1 MQIISYI
8 PMLHLQLF
16 AEGGAGAAG
25 DGGAGQGTG
34 VTGAAAVSQNKGVK
48 SNPLANVIYGKQTE
62 ESAPAA
68 EVQKE
73 SQTQP
78 ESVDLEAEFEE
89 LINGKYKVPFQS
101 RTQNI
106 VRQRV
111 KDSNEIVEKFNT
123 LSPSL
128 EVLAEKYGVDANDIA
143 ALAKAIE
150 DDDSLYE
157 EAALENGRTATEEKK
172 FSKLERQNKRL
183 LQQIND
189 RNQKEQADRQMA
201 VWEQQASKARKTYP
215 NLDLNVE
222 AKNPKF
228 RQLLGAGVDVETAYF
243 AIHKDDIIGGAM
255 QHTAQK
261 VAEKITND
269 IIAGSKRPAEN
280 GMSSQSA
287 AVTKIDPSLMTRE
300 QRRALI
306 KRSAGGE
313 TIRF

>member
-1 MQIISYI
+1 MQIITYI
-8 PMLHLQLF
+8 PILHLQLF

-34 VTGAAAVSQNKGVK
+34 VTGAAAVSQKGAK
-48 SNPLANVIYGKQTE
+48 GTPIANVVYGKQ

-68 EVQKE
+68 EVHE
-73 SQTQP
+73 EPQTQP
-78 ESVDLEAEFEE
+78 EAVDLEAEFED
-89 LINGKYKVPFQS
+89 LIKGEYKSPFQNKV
-101 RTQNI
+101 QNI
-106 VRQRV
+106 VRERV
-111 KDSNEIVEKFNT
+111 KSSNEIVEKYST
-123 LSPSL
+123 LMPAL
-128 EVLAEKYGVDANDIA
+128 ELLAGKHGVDVNDA
-143 ALAKAIE
+143 TALAKAIE

-189 RNQKEQADRQMA
+189 RNQREQADRQMA
-201 VWEQQASKARKTYP
+201 VWEQQASEARKTYP

-222 AKNPKF
+222 AKNLKF
-228 RQLLGAGVDVETAYF
+228 RQLLGAGVDVGTAYF
-243 AIHKDDIIGGAM
+243 AIHKDDILSGAM
-255 QHTAQK
+255 HHTAQK
-261 VAEKITND
+261 VAEKITNN
-269 IIAGSKRPAEN
+269 IISGNKRPAEN

>member
-1 MQIISYI
+1 MQIITYI

-34 VTGAAAVSQNKGVK
+34 VTGAAAVSQNKGAK
-48 SNPLANVIYGKQTE
+48 GNPLANVVYGKQAE

-68 EVQKE
+68 EVHE
-73 SQTQP
+73 EPQTQP
-78 ESVDLEAEFEE
+78 ETVDLEAEFED
-89 LINGKYKVPFQS
+89 LIKGKYKSQFQN

-106 VRQRV
+106 VRERL
-111 KDSNEIVEKFNT
+111 KSSNETVEKFST

-128 EVLAEKYGVDANDIA
+128 EILAKKYGVDANDIT

-183 LQQIND
+183 LQQINA
-189 RNQKEQADRQMA
+189 NQQREQADRQMA
-201 VWEQQASKARKTYP
+201 VWEQQASEARKTYP

-222 AKNPKF
+222 AQNPKF
-228 RQLLGAGVDVETAYF
+228 RQLLGAGVDVGTAYF
-243 AIHKDDIIGGAM
+243 AIHKDDILSGAM

-261 VAEKITND
+261 VAEKITNN
-269 IIAGSKRPAEN
+269 IIAGGKRPAEN

-287 AVTKIDPSLMTRE
+287 VVTKSDPSQFTRADRDE
-300 QRRALI
+300 IRRRVA
-306 KRSAGGE
+306 RGE
-313 TIRF
+313 IIRL

>member
-1 MQIISYI
+1 MQIITYI

-34 VTGAAAVSQNKGVK
+34 VTGAAAVSQNKGAK
-48 SNPLANVIYGKQTE
+48 GNSLANVVNGKQ

-68 EVQKE
+68 EVQQE
-73 SQTQP
+73 PQTQP
-78 ESVDLEAEFEE
+78 EAVDLEAEFED
-89 LINGKYKVPFQS
+89 LIKGKYKSQFQN

-106 VRQRV
+106 VRERL
-111 KDSNEIVEKFNT
+111 KSSNEIVNNYST
-123 LSPSL
+123 LTPAL
-128 EVLAEKYGVDANDIA
+128 ELLAGKYGVDVNDA
-143 ALAKAIE
+143 TALAKAIE
-150 DDDSLYE
+150 DDDAFYE

-189 RNQKEQADRQMA
+189 RNQREQADRQMA

-228 RQLLGAGVDVETAYF
+228 RQLLGAGVDVGTAYMV
-243 AIHKDDIIGGAM
+243 IHKDDVIAGAM

-261 VAEKITND
+261 VAEKITNN
-269 IIAGSKRPAEN
+269 IIAGGKRPAEN

-287 AVTKIDPSLMTRE
+287 AVTKSDPSQLTRADRDE
-300 QRRALI
+300 IRRRVA
-306 KRSAGGE
+306 RGE
-313 TIRF
+313 IIRF

>member
-1 MQIISYI
+1 MQIITYI

-34 VTGAAAVSQNKGVK
+34 VTGAAAVSQNKGAK
-48 SNPLANVIYGKQTE
+48 GNPLANVIYGKQAE

-68 EVQKE
+68 EVQQE
-73 SQTQP
+73 PQTQP
-78 ESVDLEAEFEE
+78 EAVDLEAEFED
-89 LINGKYKVPFQS
+89 LIKGKYKAQFHS

-106 VRQRV
+106 VQQRL
-111 KDSNEIVEKFNT
+111 KGSNETVEKFTT

-128 EVLAEKYGVDANDIA
+128 EILAKKYGVDANDIA

-189 RNQKEQADRQMA
+189 RNQKEQADQQMA
-201 VWEQQASKARKTYP
+201 VWEQQASEARKTYP

-228 RQLLGAGVDVETAYF
+228 RQLLGAGVDVGTAYF
-243 AIHKDDIIGGAM
+243 AIHKDDILSGAM

-261 VAEKITND
+261 VAEKITNN
-269 IIAGSKRPAEN
+269 IISGNKRPSEN
-280 GMSSQSA
+280 GMSGQSA
-287 AVTKIDPSLMTRE
+287 AVTKSDPSQFTRADRDE
-300 QRRALI
+300 IR
-306 KRSAGGE
+306 KRVARGE
-313 TIRF
+313 IIRL

>member
-34 VTGAAAVSQNKGVK
+34 VTGAAAVSQNKGAK

-73 SQTQP
+73 SQTKP
-78 ESVDLEAEFEE
+78 ETVDLEAEFEE
-89 LINGKYKVPFQS
+89 LIKGKYKAQFQS

-106 VRQRV
+106 VQQRL
-111 KDSNEIVEKFNT
+111 KGSNETVEKFST

-128 EVLAEKYGVDANDIA
+128 DILAKKYGVDANDIA

-157 EAALENGRTATEEKK
+157 EAALENGRTATEQKK

-201 VWEQQASKARKTYP
+201 VWEQQASEARKTYP

-228 RQLLGAGVDVETAYF
+228 LQLLGAGVDVETAYF
-243 AIHKDDIIGGAM
+243 AIHKDDVIGGAM

-261 VAEKITND
+261 VAEKITNN

-287 AVTKIDPSLMTRE
+287 AITKSDPSQFTKADRDE
-300 QRRALI
+300 IR
-306 KRSAGGE
+306 KRVARGE
-313 TIRF
+313 IIRF

>member
-1 MQIISYI
+1 MQIITYI

-34 VTGAAAVSQNKGVK
+34 VTGAAAVSQNKGAK
-48 SNPLANVIYGKQTE
+48 GNSLANVVHGKQAE

-68 EVQKE
+68 EVQQE
-73 SQTQP
+73 PQTQP
-78 ESVDLEAEFEE
+78 EAVDLEAEFED
-89 LINGKYKVPFQS
+89 LIKGKYKSPFQNK
-101 RTQNI
+101 TQNI
-106 VRQRV
+106 VRERL
-111 KDSNEIVEKFNT
+111 KSSNEIVNNYST
-123 LSPSL
+123 LTPAL
-128 EVLAEKYGVDANDIA
+128 ELLAGKYGVDVNDA
-143 ALAKAIE
+143 TALAKAIE

-189 RNQKEQADRQMA
+189 RNQREQADRQMA
-201 VWEQQASKARKTYP
+201 VWEQQASEARKTYP

-222 AKNPKF
+222 ARNPKF
-228 RQLLGAGVDVETAYF
+228 RQLLGAGVDVGTAYF
-243 AIHKDDIIGGAM
+243 AIHKDDILSGAM

-261 VAEKITND
+261 VAEKITNN
-269 IIAGSKRPAEN
+269 IISGNKRPAEN

-300 QRRALI
+300 ERRALI